1 MSTDVAI
8 QPIKLLVVTNDLPLP
23 DSVQAACRSDGIRA
37 TQVSHARDLT
47 GPQGRERFDAA
58 LVLNT
63 EGDADRRKAY
73 LNEAEFL
80 YERLGAGHAG
90 VLVMT
95 PNEGSDVYS
104 LIDVG
109 PLDRVSPDVAPDE
122 LRGRLL
128 TMARY
133 RPLVESL
140 ERELVNMQRL
150 GKKLNTHFAEIDQE
164 MRLAS
169 RLQRDFLPK
178 ELPTVGGIEVSTIYR
193 PATWVSGDIYDVCRV
208 DEDHIALYIADA
220 VGHGMAAALL
230 TMFIKRAI
238 VPKRIHQNDYEL
250 VPPGEVMAQLNENLK
265 SQNLP
270 NCQFVTACYCLYN
283 VRTRQLQV
291 ARGGH
296 PYPIRIGVDGRL
308 GEIRSTGGLLG
319 LFSGEDFDTV
329 TTTLQPGEKLLL
341 YSDGVEMAFLEKP
354 EEHGDEPRYQGE
366 FQSVAHLPGKDL
378 IARLGQMIDA
388 EEGSLNPGDDVTII
402 VMQTPE

>member
-1 MSTDVAI
+1 MSTHVATPSI
-8 QPIKLLVVTNDLPLP
+8 DLLIVTNELPLP
-23 DSVQAACRSDGIRA
+23 RSVEEVCRSDGIRA
-37 TQVSHARDLT
+37 TQVEHACNLEGED
-47 GPQGRERFDAA
+47 GRVRFDAA

-63 EGDADRRKAY
+63 EGAAEQRRRY
-73 LNEAEFL
+73 LNEAEYL

-95 PNEGSDVYS
+95 PNDATDVYD
-104 LIDVG
+104 LVDVG
-109 PLDRVSPDVAPDE
+109 PLDRVSPEVSTDE
-122 LRGRLL
+122 LRGRLM

-178 ELPTVGGIEVSTIYR
+178 ELPSVGGISVSTIYR

-238 VPKRIHQNDYEL
+238 VPKRIHQNDYDI
-250 VPPGEVMAQLNENLK
+250 VPPGEVIAYLNESLK

-296 PYPIRIGVDGRL
+296 PYPIRIGKDGRL

-319 LFSGEDFDTV
+319 LFSGEEFDTV

-354 EEHGDEPRYQGE
+354 EQHGNEPRYQAE

-378 IARLGQMIDA
+378 LARLGQMIDD

-402 VMQTPE
+402 VLQTPE